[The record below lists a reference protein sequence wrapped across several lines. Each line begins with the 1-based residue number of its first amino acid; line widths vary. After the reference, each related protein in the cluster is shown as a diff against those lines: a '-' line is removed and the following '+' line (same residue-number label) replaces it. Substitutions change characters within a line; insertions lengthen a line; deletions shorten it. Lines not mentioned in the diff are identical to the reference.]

1 MHAWVRNW
9 WVLLVRGI
17 VALLFG
23 ILIAARPGAGLLFI
37 VLLFGAYALV
47 FGAFAI
53 GAAIFDSPRRKSELI
68 VEGVVAIIAG
78 VATYSQPG
86 ITALALDA
94 TIAVFAIFTGV
105 MQLTSAVRLRREV
118 EHWGWM
124 AASGVA
130 SMLFGV
136 LMIALPAAGMLA
148 VTWLIAA
155 YGIVLGVTMIV
166 MSLELR
172 RLQARVRPPTLPI
185 TPITPQPA

>member
-105 MQLTSAVRLRREV
+105 MQLTSSVRLRREV

-172 RLQARVRPPTLPI
+172 RLQARVRPPTVRI